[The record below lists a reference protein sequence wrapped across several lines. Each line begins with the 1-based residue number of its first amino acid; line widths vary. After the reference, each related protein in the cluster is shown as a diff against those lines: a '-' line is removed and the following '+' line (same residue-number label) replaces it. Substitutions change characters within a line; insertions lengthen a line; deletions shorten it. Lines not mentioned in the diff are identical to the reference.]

1 MRDLTLQFDLTPP
14 SKDALRVLVA
24 DLSEDERHV
33 LLEHGTEAAFC
44 GVFLEEKRARRKDRR
59 GQDEGLPCR
68 RDRAAMSDW
77 MAAGF
82 YGLLS
87 ASGLLAGAVAGLW
100 LQMRHRA
107 IAAVTAVGVGL
118 LIAAASLYLISGALE
133 AVSATTAASGALAGA
148 AAFSLINLALRRWEA
163 EKRKRCGECVRQPS
177 EAALPGSGIAIAF
190 GSLLDAVPE
199 ALIIGAAVAG
209 GAKTLPPIALIA
221 AFALANVAEGLSSS
235 AGMRDAGRSRRYC
248 LLVWTGATLVTV
260 AATMLGFAL
269 FSGGGGERGWLEAFA
284 AGALI
289 ALVVETMAP
298 EAVGSQPAFAGLLAM
313 LGFSALLLALGS

>member
-1 MRDLTLQFDLTPP
+1 
-14 SKDALRVLVA
+14 
-24 DLSEDERHV
+24 
-33 LLEHGTEAAFC
+33 
-44 GVFLEEKRARRKDRR
+44 
-59 GQDEGLPCR
+59 
-68 RDRAAMSDW
+68 
-77 MAAGF
+77 MAAAF

-163 EKRKRCGECVRQPS
+163 EKRKRCGGCVRQPS
-177 EAALPGSGIAIAF
+177 EADLPGSGLAIAF

-209 GAKTLPPIALIA
+209 GGKALPPLALIA
-221 AFALANVAEGLSSS
+221 AFALANFAEGLSSA
-235 AGMRDAGRSRRYC
+235 AGMRDAGRSRRYV
-248 LLVWTGATLVTV
+248 LLLWTGATLVS
-260 AATMLGFAL
+260 AAAAVLGFAL
-269 FSGGGGERGWLEAFA
+269 FNGGGSVERGWLEAFA

-298 EAVGSQPAFAGLLAM
+298 EAVAGQPGFTGLLAM
-313 LGFSALLLALGS
+313 LGFSALLLALAS